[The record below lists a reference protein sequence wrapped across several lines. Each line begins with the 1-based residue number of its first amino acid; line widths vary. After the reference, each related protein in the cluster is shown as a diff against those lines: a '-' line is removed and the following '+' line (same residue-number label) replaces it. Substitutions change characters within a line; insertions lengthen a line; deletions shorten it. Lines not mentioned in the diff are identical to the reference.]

1 MGRCL
6 YLHACMAVCRG
17 QLFLFYLFFRG
28 IFILLVVCKVHCTH
42 EITDQM
48 FSLVNSQFFKLH
60 SCIYMHLMVIGI
72 HSMLKLEI
80 TFTLHIYKCVCIC
93 ILKFSFME
101 FECLSCQYIVI
112 GVLILNKEGHIT
124 FCFPL
129 APRYCAPLF
138 SLILQF
144 FNSGKG

>member
-1 MGRCL
+1 
-6 YLHACMAVCRG
+6 
-17 QLFLFYLFFRG
+17 
-28 IFILLVVCKVHCTH
+28 
-42 EITDQM
+42 
-48 FSLVNSQFFKLH
+48 
-60 SCIYMHLMVIGI
+60 MVIGI
-72 HSMLKLEI
+72 HSMLELEI

-129 APRYCAPLF
+129 APIYCAPLF
-138 SLILQF
+138 SVILQF
-144 FNSGKG
+144 FKLRERPVVNIFVRQNLKMLPLSVTLVALLARER